1 MEGSL
6 NKERFLAYIRDD
18 LAPGLQAGDIVVM
31 DNLATHKVKGV
42 KELIAAAGAT
52 VLYLPVYSPDL
63 NPIEAMWSKL
73 KAYLREVKA
82 RITGDLLT
90 AIADGLKTITADN
103 CIGWWWHA
111 GYAVDF
117 KRK

>member
-6 NKERFLAYIRDD
+6 NGERFLAYVREQ
-18 LAPGLQAGDIVVM
+18 LVPSLRAGDIVVM
-31 DNLATHKVKGV
+31 DNLSTHKVEGV
-42 KELIAAAGAT
+42 KELIKGAKAS
-52 VLYLPVYSPDL
+52 VLYLPAYSPDL

-73 KAYLREVKA
+73 KAYLRAVKA
-82 RITGDLLT
+82 RIKGDLLT
-90 AIADGLKTITADN
+90 AIAEGLKTITADN
-103 CIGWWWHA
+103 CVGWWWHA